1 MAALVR
7 SQTNL
12 EEVET
17 TPFAHKY
24 MLKRPRLRQ
33 ARTTDSIDLSN
44 NAGHAGTTHVSSNGT
59 AHNRHASSPQEPGID
74 NPAVEKRKFCQRESE
89 RKKAD

>member
-1 MAALVR
+1 MAAFIR

-33 ARTTDSIDLSN
+33 ASTTDSLDLSN
-44 NAGHAGTTHVSSNGT
+44 DIRHVGHGGSPGIPNGT
-59 AHNRHASSPQEPGID
+59 AHNRRPSVPEEPAVD
-74 NPAVEKRKFCQRESE
+74 NPAVEKRESF
-89 RKKAD
+89 